1 MTSSCWSCVSLAKC
15 TPEKRKVPVSEIE
28 KYWFGDFTMVWRV
41 PAEYRGAIKPGD
53 RGPAVQWLAAQF
65 SAREGSEPA
74 RQPTQ
79 VYDAG
84 LLKQVKRFQVAE
96 GLKPD
101 GIVGPLT
108 IIRLNASSKDGSPS
122 LSAEDGNS

>member
-1 MTSSCWSCVSLAKC
+1 MNAETALVHVGS
-15 TPEKRKVPVSEIE
+15 EKRKVPVSEIE

-74 RQPTQ
+74 KRPTQ

-84 LLKQVKRFQVAE
+84 LLKQVKRFQIAE
-96 GLKPD
+96 GLKPSYNF
-101 GIVGPLT
+101 V
-108 IIRLNASSKDGSPS
+108 
-122 LSAEDGNS
+122 